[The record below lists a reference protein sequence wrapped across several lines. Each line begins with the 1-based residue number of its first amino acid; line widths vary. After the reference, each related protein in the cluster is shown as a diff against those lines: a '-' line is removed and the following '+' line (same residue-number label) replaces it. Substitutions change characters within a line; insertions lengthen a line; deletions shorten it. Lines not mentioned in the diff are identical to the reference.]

1 MKDSNFSSPDFGS
14 MWTVLEDPRAAEFV
28 ASPASNRYLTPFLG
42 RERSPAQVARE
53 LGVDVG
59 SVTYRVKQMLEL
71 GLLEHTRTQARSG
84 RGVRFYRS
92 SATGFFAPLCLTRA
106 ANFEELRQQAG
117 RDSQALLEKSLYTA
131 WQALK
136 AEAEWGVHLYRTPE
150 GEINRDFVPLEGV
163 PLEGA
168 QESSFWD
175 WILTEPATPLWDQ
188 SFYLKLPREQAKA
201 LQLELAG
208 ILERYAAHQDE
219 GETLYG
225 VRLALAPLSPETERS
240 GR

>member
-1 MKDSNFSSPDFGS
+1 MRFILLEMTEPDFSSV
-14 MWTVLEDPRAAEFV
+14 WVVLEDPRAAEFV
-28 ASPASNRYLTPFLG
+28 VNPASNRYLAPFLG
-42 RERSPAQVARE
+42 RERSPVEVARE

-59 SVTYRVKQMLEL
+59 SVTYRVRQMLEL
-71 GLLEHTRTQARSG
+71 SLVEKSRLEPRSG
-84 RGVRFYRS
+84 RPIQFYRS
-92 SATGFFAPLCLTRA
+92 SATGFFAPLRLTQA

-117 RDSQALLEKSLYTA
+117 RDSQALLEKSLYAA

-150 GEINRDFVPLEGV
+150 GEINRDFVPLEG
-163 PLEGA
+163 A

-175 WILTEPATPLWDQ
+175 WILTEQATPLWDQ
-188 SFYLKLPREQAKA
+188 YFYLNLPREKAKD

-208 ILERYAAHQDE
+208 VLERYAAHQDE
-219 GETLYG
+219 SETLYG
-225 VRLALAPLSPETERS
+225 VRLALAPLGLDAVRS